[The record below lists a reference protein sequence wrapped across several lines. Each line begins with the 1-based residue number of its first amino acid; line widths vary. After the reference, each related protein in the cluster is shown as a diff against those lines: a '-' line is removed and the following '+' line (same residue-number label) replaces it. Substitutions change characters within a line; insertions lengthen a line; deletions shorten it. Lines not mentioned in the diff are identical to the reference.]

1 MSTSN
6 SESVVQAKNTI
17 SLLFLFVRYMFFT
30 ILNMLLDLIGNY
42 VYLQESNERTETQSR
57 IKDGVFQFTSLSDTW
72 SVLVMSY
79 QNIDGKHKPNQALTM
94 SMICYFLGKLK
105 FVYITDP
112 SLFLNGQT
120 SNSISRLV
128 RHCKM
133 YFNWKII

>member
-79 QNIDGKHKPNQALTM
+79 QNIDGKHK
-94 SMICYFLGKLK
+94 
-105 FVYITDP
+105 
-112 SLFLNGQT
+112 
-120 SNSISRLV
+120 
-128 RHCKM
+128 
-133 YFNWKII
+133 

>member
-72 SVLVMSY
+72 PVLVMSY
-79 QNIDGKHKPNQALTM
+79 QNIDGKHK
-94 SMICYFLGKLK
+94 
-105 FVYITDP
+105 
-112 SLFLNGQT
+112 
-120 SNSISRLV
+120 
-128 RHCKM
+128 
-133 YFNWKII
+133 